1 MTYDPAQIEPRW
13 QAFWEQNATF
23 RTDTS
28 AGTSSGTS
36 KPTYY
41 VLDMFPYP
49 SGAGLHVG
57 HVEGYTASDIVA
69 RHKRMKGFE
78 VLHPMGWDAFGLPA
92 EQYAISQNVHPR
104 ISTQANLDNFRAQLK
119 AIGFSYDWERE
130 VGTFDP
136 EFYRWTQWIFLKL
149 LEHDLAYQS
158 EALVNWCP
166 ALGTVLAND
175 EVIDGKSERGGHPVE
190 RKPMKQWMLRITKY
204 ADRLLDGLDEVEF
217 PESIKAMQ
225 RDRIGRSEG
234 ADATF
239 AIKGHD
245 AAIEVFTT
253 RPDTM
258 FGATFCVLA
267 PEHDLVKEITTDEQR
282 AAVDEYLAAAAA
294 KSEIA
299 RTGNDAGKTGVFTGA
314 FAVNPATGEEVP
326 IWVADYVLMGYGT
339 GAIMCVPGHDERDW
353 MFATKFDLPIIEV
366 VAGGDVTEAA
376 YSGDGPHVNSSSE
389 AKGIDLNGLGKEAA
403 ITKMCEWLE
412 ANGLGKKIVR
422 YRMRDW
428 IFARQRYWGEPIPVV
443 IAEDGEVHPLP
454 FDELPLNLPDT
465 ADYTPSET
473 GEAPLSRIKD
483 WMKTTVPGQP
493 GKPAQREADTMPGSA
508 GSSWY
513 FFRFIDPRN
522 QDALCDPEK
531 AKAWLPVDLYVG
543 GAEHAVGHL
552 LYSRFWTKFLFD
564 IGVSPVEEPFKRLV
578 NQGMILG
585 EDSRKMGKR
594 YGNTVDPF
602 DVIKEYGAD
611 TLRMFEMFLGPIE
624 QEKPWSQSG
633 LDGVRRFL
641 NRAWRLYCDDSGE
654 PHSTIADEPM
664 DDDIA
669 RLLHQTIA
677 KVEEDTEGLRFNT
690 AIAQMMIF
698 VNEMLKK
705 DARPREAMESFCL
718 LLAPYAPHFAEE
730 IWQKLGHEESITYA
744 TFPVADASKLVED
757 SIEVPVQINGKVRA
771 RLQVAADIDEAAI
784 KELALADEAVDGWI
798 SGKELKVF
806 KYIPGRL
813 VTIAIKG

>member
-1 MTYDPAQIEPRW
+1 MTYDPARIEPQW
-13 QAFWEQNATF
+13 QSFWEENATF
-23 RTDTS
+23 RTDTDVGT
-28 AGTSSGTS
+28 AGAPA
-36 KPTYY
+36 KPTWY

-69 RHKRMKGFE
+69 RFKRMKGFE

-104 ISTQANLDNFRAQLK
+104 ESTAKNLDTFRSQLK

-130 VGTFDP
+130 IGTFDP
-136 EFYRWTQWIFLKL
+136 DFYKWTQWIFLKL

-204 ADRLLDGLDEVEF
+204 ADRLLDGLDDVDF

-239 AIKGHD
+239 AIKGHE
-245 AAIEVFTT
+245 AALEVFTT

-267 PEHDLVKEITTDEQR
+267 PEHDLVSEITTDACR
-282 AAVDEYLAAAAA
+282 AAVDAYRAEAAA

-299 RTGNDAGKTGVFTGA
+299 RTGTDAGKTGAFTGA
-314 FAVNPATGEEVP
+314 FAINPATGAEVP
-326 IWVADYVLMGYGT
+326 IWIADYVLMGYGT
-339 GAIMCVPGHDERDW
+339 GAIMCVPGHDDRDW
-353 MFATKFDLPIIEV
+353 MFATKFDLPIVEV
-366 VAGGDVTEAA
+366 VAGGNVAEGA
-376 YSGDGPHVNSSSE
+376 YSGEGPHVNSASESS
-389 AKGIDLNGLGKEAA
+389 GLDLNGLDKEAA
-403 ITKMCEWLE
+403 ITAMSEWLE
-412 ANGLGKKIVR
+412 AKGLGKRIVR

-443 IAEDGEVHPLP
+443 IDEDGEVHALP
-454 FDELPLNLPDT
+454 FEELPLNLPDT
-465 ADYTPSET
+465 TDYTPSET

-483 WMKTTVPGQP
+483 WVSTTVPGQP
-493 GKPAQREADTMPGSA
+493 DKPARREADTMPGSA

-513 FFRFIDPRN
+513 FFRYIDPRN
-522 QDALCDPEK
+522 TGALCDPEK
-531 AKAWLPVDLYVG
+531 AKAWLPVDLYIG
-543 GAEHAVGHL
+543 GPEHAVGHM
-552 LYSRFWTKFLFD
+552 LYSRFWTKFLYD

-578 NQGMILG
+578 CQGMILG
-585 EDSRKMGKR
+585 EDNRKMGKR
-594 YGNTVDPF
+594 YGNTVDPL
-602 DVIKEYGAD
+602 DVIREHGAD
-611 TLRMFEMFLGPIE
+611 TLRIFEMFLGPIE
-624 QEKPWSQSG
+624 AEKPWNMSG
-633 LDGVRRFL
+633 LDGIRRFL
-641 NRAWRLYCDDSGE
+641 NRAWRLFCDDAGQLHASVK
-654 PHSTIADEPM
+654 DEPM
-664 DDDIA
+664 SDDVA

-677 KVEEDTEGLRFNT
+677 KVDQDTEALRFNT
-690 AIAQMMIF
+690 AISQMMIF
-698 VNEMLKK
+698 VNEMLKTEE
-705 DARPREAMESFCL
+705 RPKEALEAFCL

-730 IWQKLGHEESITYA
+730 IWSKLGHKESLTYA
-744 TFPVADASKLVED
+744 PFPVADESKLVED
-757 SIEVPVQINGKVRA
+757 SIEVPIQVNGKVRA

-784 KELALADEAVDGWI
+784 KELVLADETVKGWI
-798 SGKELKVF
+798 DGKEMKVF

>member
-1 MTYDPAQIEPRW
+1 
-13 QAFWEQNATF
+13 
-23 RTDTS
+23 
-28 AGTSSGTS
+28 
-36 KPTYY
+36 
-41 VLDMFPYP
+41 
-49 SGAGLHVG
+49 
-57 HVEGYTASDIVA
+57 
-69 RHKRMKGFE
+69 
-78 VLHPMGWDAFGLPA
+78 
-92 EQYAISQNVHPR
+92 
-104 ISTQANLDNFRAQLK
+104 
-119 AIGFSYDWERE
+119 
-130 VGTFDP
+130 
-136 EFYRWTQWIFLKL
+136 
-149 LEHDLAYQS
+149 
-158 EALVNWCP
+158 
-166 ALGTVLAND
+166 
-175 EVIDGKSERGGHPVE
+175 
-190 RKPMKQWMLRITKY
+190 MKQWMLRITKY
-204 ADRLLDGLDEVEF
+204 ADRLLEGLEEVDF

-239 AIKGHD
+239 AIAGHD
-245 AAIEVFTT
+245 AALEVFTT

-267 PEHDLVKEITTDEQR
+267 PEHDLVDTITTDECR
-282 AAVDEYLAAAAA
+282 AAVDAYRAAAAA
-294 KSEIA
+294 KSEIT
-299 RTGNDAGKTGVFTGA
+299 RTGADAGKSGVFTGA
-314 FAVNPATGEEVP
+314 FAINPATGTEVP

-353 MFATKFDLPIIEV
+353 MFATKFDLPIVEV
-366 VAGGDVTEAA
+366 LEGGNVAEAA
-376 YSGDGPHVNSSSE
+376 HVGDGAHVNSASDTT
-389 AKGIDLNGLGKEAA
+389 GLDLNGLDKETA
-403 ITKMCEWLE
+403 ITKTCEWLE
-412 ANGLGKKIVR
+412 EKGLGKKIVR
-422 YRMRDW
+422 FRLRDW

-443 IAEDGEVHPLP
+443 LDEEGEVHSLP

-483 WMKTTVPGQP
+483 WVKTTVPGQP
-493 GKPAQREADTMPGSA
+493 DKPAVREADTMPGSA

-522 QDALCDPEK
+522 SGALCDPEK
-531 AKAWLPVDLYVG
+531 AKAWLPVDLYLG

-641 NRAWRLYCDDSGE
+641 NRAWRLFCDDEGQLHAS
-654 PHSTIADEPM
+654 IKDEPM
-664 DDDIA
+664 DDDVA

-677 KVEEDTEGLRFNT
+677 KVDEDTEGLRFNT
-690 AIAQMMIF
+690 AISQMMIF

-705 DARPREAMESFCL
+705 DARPREAMETFCL
-718 LLAPYAPHFAEE
+718 LLSPYAPHFAEE
-730 IWQKLGHEESITYA
+730 IWQKLGHTESITYA
-744 TFPVADASKLVED
+744 SFPVADESKLVED

-784 KELALADEAVDGWI
+784 KELALADEAVDGWV
-798 SGKELKVF
+798 SGKEMKVF

-813 VTIAIKG
+813 VTIAVKG